1 MGGNATEGATDLTM
15 ADNEKSFRVETR
27 FRVRYAETDQM
38 GVVYYS
44 NYLVWMEIGRVEWCK
59 QQGCSY
65 REMELEDGILLAV
78 AECQCRYLAP
88 ARFDDQIVIK
98 TWIER
103 AHSRMVMFAYEMWL
117 ACEDKKLATG
127 YTSHIILDRNFS
139 RTRLPEKYFPM
150 FGLNADG
157 RPVR

>member
-1 MGGNATEGATDLTM
+1 MIPN
-15 ADNEKSFRVETR
+15 ETR

-65 REMELEDGILLAV
+65 REMEGEDGILLAV

-88 ARFDDQIVIK
+88 ARFDDEIVVK
-98 TWIER
+98 TWVER
-103 AHSRMVMFAYEMWL
+103 ANPRLITFAYDLQL
-117 ACEDKKLATG
+117 AGDRKLASGFTR
-127 YTSHIILDRNFS
+127 HLILDREF
-139 RTRLPEKYFPM
+139 RRMRLPKKYFPM
-150 FGLNADG
+150 FGLAG
-157 RPVR
+157 

>member
-1 MGGNATEGATDLTM
+1 MTPN
-15 ADNEKSFRVETR
+15 ETR

-65 REMELEDGILLAV
+65 REMEGEDGILLAV

-88 ARFDDQIVIK
+88 ARFDDEIVVK
-98 TWIER
+98 TWVEQANPR
-103 AHSRMVMFAYEMWL
+103 LVTFAYDLQL
-117 ACEDKKLATG
+117 AASNRKLASGFTR
-127 YTSHIILDRNFS
+127 HLILDREFR
-139 RTRLPEKYFPM
+139 RTRLPKKYFPM
-150 FGLNADG
+150 FGLG
-157 RPVR
+157 S

>member
-1 MGGNATEGATDLTM
+1 MTPT
-15 ADNEKSFRVETR
+15 ETR

-59 QQGCSY
+59 EHGCSY

-88 ARFDDQIVIK
+88 ARFDDEILVK
-98 TWIER
+98 TWIEQANAR
-103 AHSRMVMFAYEMWL
+103 LITFAYEVRL
-117 ACEDKKLATG
+117 AVAPTRLASGLTR
-127 YTSHIILDRNFS
+127 HLILDREFR
-139 RTRLPEKYFPM
+139 RTRLPAKYFPM
-150 FGLNADG
+150 FGLAG
-157 RPVR
+157 

>member
-1 MGGNATEGATDLTM
+1 M
-15 ADNEKSFRVETR
+15 AINETR

-88 ARFDDQIVIK
+88 ARFDDLIVIK
-98 TWIER
+98 TWLDR
-103 AHSRMVMFAYEMWL
+103 AHSRMVTFAYEMRL

-127 YTSHIILDRNFS
+127 CTSHIILDRNFT

-150 FGLNADG
+150 FGLNANG
-157 RPVR
+157 RPIP

>member
-1 MGGNATEGATDLTM
+1 MIPT
-15 ADNEKSFRVETR
+15 ETR

-59 QQGCSY
+59 QNGCSY

-88 ARFDDQIVIK
+88 ARFDDEILVK
-98 TWIER
+98 TWIEQANPR
-103 AHSRMVMFAYEMWL
+103 LITFAYEMRL
-117 ACEDKKLATG
+117 TASETKLASGFTR
-127 YTSHIILDRNFS
+127 HLILDRQFR
-139 RTRLPEKYFPM
+139 RTRLPLKYFRM
-150 FGLNADG
+150 FGLTG
-157 RPVR
+157 